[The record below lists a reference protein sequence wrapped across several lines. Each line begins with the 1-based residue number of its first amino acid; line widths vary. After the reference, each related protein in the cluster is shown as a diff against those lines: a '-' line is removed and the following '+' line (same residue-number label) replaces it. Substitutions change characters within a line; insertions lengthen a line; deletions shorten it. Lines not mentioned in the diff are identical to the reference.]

1 MKRICFFIVAIFC
14 ATSLFAQ
21 GEPAKYMATI
31 ANFKKFYNADIP
43 DSISKDFSPEML
55 AALPGDKF
63 KTTTQQLKAQLG
75 PLVSA
80 EFQKYSAPLAIYK
93 ATFQNAVFTLNISLN
108 DKDQIIGL
116 VLTPYQEPVKTAAK
130 LDPSLTE
137 SSILLKTL
145 TGTIAGTLTTPANIT
160 GKIPVVLIIA
170 GSGATDR
177 DGNTPGA
184 GVITNSYKMI
194 AEALGKDNIAS
205 LRYDK
210 RMVGE
215 SATGQKED
223 NLRFDDYVDD
233 AIGLVNL
240 LKEDKRF
247 SKVIVLGHSEGS
259 LIGILTTVSA
269 EGNVNAF
276 ISVAGLGRRGDEVI
290 KEQLKAQ
297 PAYIAAGFEK
307 VLDSLKRG
315 AIQKKVDPSLY
326 AIARPSIQNYLL
338 SWFKFEP
345 KEELR
350 KVKVPVLI
358 IQGNTDLQV
367 TLVDAANLKKAK
379 SSATYTIVPNMNHI
393 LKEAPIDREKNMAT
407 YKQPELPLKPE
418 FVTGLLDFIHGLK

>member
-1 MKRICFFIVAIFC
+1 MKRICFFIVAVFC
-14 ATSLFAQ
+14 VTALFAQ
-21 GEPAKYMATI
+21 GEPAKYRTTI
-31 ANFKKFYNADIP
+31 TNFKKFYNANIP

-55 AALPGDKF
+55 AAVPADKF
-63 KTTTQQLKAQLG
+63 RLTTQQLSAQLG
-75 PLVSA
+75 PLVST
-80 EFQKYSAPLAIYK
+80 ELKQYSAPLAVYK
-93 ATFQNAVFTLNISLN
+93 ATFQNGIFGLNISLN
-108 DKDQIIGL
+108 NKGQFTGL
-116 VLTPYQEPVKTAAK
+116 LLTPYKEPSATK
-130 LDPSLTE
+130 LDPTLTE
-137 SSILLKTL
+137 SPVLLKTL
-145 TGTIAGTLTTPANIT
+145 TGTIAGTLTTPTNLT

-170 GSGATDR
+170 GSGPTDR
-177 DGNTPGA
+177 DGNTQSMGA
-184 GVITNSYKMI
+184 IPNTYKMI

-215 SATGQKED
+215 SATGQKEE

-259 LIGILTTVSA
+259 LVGMLTTIAA

-276 ISVAGLGRRGDEVI
+276 ISVAGAGRRANEVI

-297 PAYIAAGFEK
+297 PAYVTEGFEK
-307 VLDSLKRG
+307 VLDSLKIG
-315 AIQKKVDPSLY
+315 KIQKKVDPSLY
-326 AIARPSIQNYLL
+326 ALARPSIQNYLM

-358 IQGNTDLQV
+358 IQGSTDIQV
-367 TLVDAANLKKAK
+367 GIADATNLKKAK
-379 SSATYTIVPNMNHI
+379 SAATYIIVPGMNHV
-393 LKEAPIDREKNMAT
+393 LKEAPIDREKNIAT

-418 FVTGLLDFIHGLK
+418 FVASVLDFIHGLK

>member
-14 ATSLFAQ
+14 VTSLFAQ
-21 GEPAKYMATI
+21 GEPAKYITTI
-31 ANFKKFYNADIP
+31 TKFKKFYNANIP

-55 AALPGDKF
+55 SALPGDKF
-63 KTTTQQLKAQLG
+63 KTTTEQLKAQLG

-80 EFQKYSAPLAIYK
+80 DFQKYSAPLAVYK
-93 ATFQNAVFTLNISLN
+93 ATFQNGIFTLNLSLN
-108 DKDQIIGL
+108 DKGQIIGL
-116 VLTPYQEPVKTAAK
+116 VLTPYQEPVITSAK

-137 SSILLKTL
+137 SPVLLKTL
-145 TGTIAGTLTTPANIT
+145 TGTIAGTLTTPTNIT

-210 RMVGE
+210 RMIGE
-215 SATGQKED
+215 SATGQREE

-259 LIGILTTVSA
+259 LVGMLTTVAA
-269 EGNVNAF
+269 EGGVNAF
-276 ISVAGLGRRGDEVI
+276 ISVAGAGRRADEII
-290 KEQLKAQ
+290 KDQLKAQ

-315 AIQKKVDPSLY
+315 AIQKKVDPALY

-350 KVKVPVLI
+350 KVKVPILI
-358 IQGNTDLQV
+358 IQGTTDLQV
-367 TLVDAANLKKAK
+367 TLIDATNLKKAR
-379 SSATYTIVPNMNHI
+379 SAATFVLVPNMNHV
-393 LKEAPIDREKNMAT
+393 LKEAPMDREKNMAT

-418 FVTGLLDFIHGLK
+418 FVAGVLDFIHGLK

>member
-1 MKRICFFIVAIFC
+1 MRIFLFIIAVFFA
-14 ATSLFAQ
+14 SNLFAQ
-21 GEPAKYMATI
+21 AEPAKYAAATI
-31 ANFKKFYNADIP
+31 KFKKFYNADIP

-55 AALPGDKF
+55 AAVPADKF
-63 KTTTQQLKAQLG
+63 KTTTTQLRAQLG
-75 PLVSA
+75 QLVNT
-80 EFQKYSAPLAIYK
+80 EFQKYSPGLGVYK
-93 ATFQNAVFTLNISLN
+93 ASFQNAVFTLNLSLN
-108 DKDQIIGL
+108 DKDQIAGL
-116 VLTPYQEPVKTAAK
+116 VLTAYQQPVNTKK

-137 SSILLKTL
+137 SPVLLKTL
-145 TGTIAGTLTTPANIT
+145 TGTIAGTLTTPANLT

-170 GSGATDR
+170 GSGPTDR

-184 GVITNSYKMI
+184 GVITNSYKLI

-233 AIGLVNL
+233 ALGLVNL
-240 LKEDKRF
+240 LKEDQRF

-259 LIGILTTVSA
+259 LVGILTTVAA
-269 EGNVNAF
+269 EGNVSAF
-276 ISVAGLGRRGDEVI
+276 ISVAGMGRRGDEII

-297 PAYIAAGFEK
+297 PAYISEGFEK

-315 AIQKKVDPSLY
+315 KIQKKVDPSLY
-326 AIARPSIQNYLL
+326 ALARPSIQNFLM
-338 SWFKFEP
+338 SMFKFEP
-345 KEELR
+345 KEEMR

-358 IQGNTDLQV
+358 VQGSTDLQV
-367 TLVDAANLKKAK
+367 GLTDATNLKKAK
-379 SSATYTIVPNMNHI
+379 SAATLLIVPNMNHV

-418 FVTGLLDFIHGLK
+418 FVTGVLEFIHGLK

>member
-1 MKRICFFIVAIFC
+1 MMRICFFITAIFFS
-14 ATSLFAQ
+14 TKLFAQ
-21 GEPAKYMATI
+21 AEPAKYAAATI
-31 ANFKKFYNADIP
+31 KFKKFYNADIP

-55 AALPGDKF
+55 AAVPADKF
-63 KTTTQQLKAQLG
+63 KTTTQQLKTQLG
-75 PLVSA
+75 QLVNV
-80 EFQKYSAPLAIYK
+80 EFQKYSTGLGVYK
-93 ATFQNAVFTLNISLN
+93 ASFQNGVFTLNLSLN
-108 DKDQIIGL
+108 DKDQIAGL
-116 VLTPYQEPVKTAAK
+116 VLTAYQQPVNTQTK

-137 SSILLKTL
+137 SPVLLKTL
-145 TGTIAGTLTTPANIT
+145 TGTIAGTLTTPANLT

-170 GSGATDR
+170 GSGPTDR
-177 DGNTPGA
+177 DGNTPNL

-215 SATGQKED
+215 SATGQKEES
-223 NLRFDDYVDD
+223 LRFDDYVDD
-233 AIGLVNL
+233 ALGLVNL

-259 LIGILTTVSA
+259 LVGMLTTVAA
-269 EGNVNAF
+269 EGNVSAF
-276 ISVAGLGRRGDEVI
+276 ISVAGAGRRADEVI

-297 PAYIAAGFEK
+297 PAYVTEGFEK
-307 VLDSLKRG
+307 ILDSLKRG
-315 AIQKKVDPSLY
+315 KIQKKVDASLY
-326 AIARPSIQNYLL
+326 AIARPGIQNYLM

-358 IQGNTDLQV
+358 IQGSTDIQV
-367 TLVDAANLKKAK
+367 SLADATNLKKAK
-379 SSATYTIVPNMNHI
+379 SAATFTIVPGMNHI

-418 FVTGLLDFIHGLK
+418 FVTGVLEFIHGLK

>member
-367 TLVDAANLKKAK
+367 TLVDATNLKKAK